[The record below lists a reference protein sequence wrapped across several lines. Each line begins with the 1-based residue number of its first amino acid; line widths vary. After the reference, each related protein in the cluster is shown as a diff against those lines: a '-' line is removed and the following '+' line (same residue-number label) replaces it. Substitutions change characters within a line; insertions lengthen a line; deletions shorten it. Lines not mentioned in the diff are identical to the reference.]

1 MKKRLLALL
10 LVLAMV
16 LSMMPMGVLAD
27 DWDGSGEDSGEDDGY
42 EESYVGGSACR
53 TDGGYDGIEVEV
65 HGYVAK
71 EDRRGI
77 EEAIVVAAAFEYGQM
92 IDSAYTTAYVEENA
106 GGFQTAVHLDH
117 TPVDTEIRLFL
128 LRPDLQPI
136 VNSREEV
143 HWVHRDSGSEGDIEW
158 NFYDG
163 RLTLNG
169 TFFDPLSG
177 GEHGWDEYK
186 RETDVLSTSFIGS
199 IDDGFFQDYTALQ
212 RAELG
217 SGLMEIGANAFRG
230 LPNLSYIELPSTLW
244 TIGENAFADIN
255 PEAQVVVPEDFPWD
269 TIDIGAGNEIIEKL
283 RPAEDTAA
291 ADAAEA
297 VPETTEETVPETT
310 EETVPETTEETIPE
324 TTEETQP
331 ETEETELTA
340 EEAADEGYY
349 IAPKGVVLQETGALE
364 EMAAYTG
371 TDKAGKGYRTASFT
385 GLLSQQFYT
394 FIVSREPGSLKSA
407 DLQYIDFVL
416 SGAEGKVSQ
425 SYEPRTSDKSIVQL
439 YGPEEPTLEADRD
452 YLVLSPGESIDLHFH
467 SNDSRIVVEYSS
479 PSWVLNRLYTDELGE
494 NHWRVTAEPSSDKPT
509 EVCTYYVDF
518 YAYGA
523 GQEVSTRVR
532 VDVVPSATTAVGATL
547 AETKLTRNIYDSEPT
562 KIPIFLD
569 LHVPGE
575 NIDETAM
582 LNAGEDTDEGEED
595 VELSEARMIQSAAF
609 TDETLNQFFSV
620 SVQDDHTL
628 LLNTA
633 EGLDLTDAAV
643 VKAIKSSYK
652 TGFRLTIA
660 DEYTWD
666 TDTVLTTDNELTLT
680 VQKKLP
686 TVKAATVT
694 LNPYTKSLAQVQF
707 TGGTVL
713 GIAGEPDEEGNVKV
727 TSGILDVRTME
738 EGIGVQLNAAPKKNT
753 SANVTVQA
761 LVDGCNIPV
770 KVTIPVKVDA
780 KAPAL
785 KLEQTSWEI
794 EATGE
799 QTVEIPILCTTKGV
813 SLDSLTINCEGIYA
827 ADGKTSLDDY
837 YWAWVKTR
845 TGILE
850 LTADGGSEEAP
861 ITRPLGKQTLILRC
875 AIEPDRDDCTDADI
889 QATVDLKL
897 TVTNGEPVVK
907 LGKSQITFNAEDY
920 QNRYAHIPLSVSL
933 LGEDLPLT
941 DDDLW
946 YYIIESKKFGYVDS
960 FFAVDFYSY
969 GEYGEMT
976 LQLDLEAFANYVTE
990 NGLDYDTAYHDL
1002 VSDTFT
1008 MYVDAVGDESRLDQ
1022 WAKLTIRMTADAPQ
1036 ITSLKASGAIDR
1048 NNDDSYVTLTS
1059 VFKNAWGT
1067 TGPDWYNSDG
1077 AAQIRITNSKK
1088 ADCTALFDWDYDN
1101 STGTIRLYADRNDV
1115 RPDAGKYTLTLS
1127 IPSWKMVKDSQTGE
1141 WNKDLT
1147 VRSEKSVTFN
1157 VTATKPAAKVSGKVD
1172 SLLGN
1177 DVIVTSNYYRLAYGL
1192 PAIPN
1197 VTLSTTG
1204 KNPVPVSEDLYSVS
1218 FDSDDLREVTIRA
1231 SIDGED
1237 LLPAGKYT
1245 LTLDYGDGTVIS
1257 APITVT
1263 QTALTL
1269 KVGKSSFSV
1278 HPYMG
1283 TAFTYADTNLNTLG
1297 DAKVEYFQAN
1307 GKTSWDNQDLI
1318 DVQLDLSRM
1327 QLLVSATGKAPAKD
1341 TTVKVKLTP
1350 DSRVPS
1356 RFTWLT
1362 VKVLGGKNLTR
1373 KFTMKAKNA
1382 LDPSYSNP
1390 STWFSYSLSGIDNMY
1405 DVRENGFYFLMGEA
1419 VLMVS
1424 TDKGKTYQEVDERV
1438 VDQRFAYLDEAF
1450 VSVHDAWDED
1460 GSVHISALDPSLKY
1474 RLEVTYGDDEH
1485 VAAIGT
1491 GDIKV
1496 AYGSNK
1502 FTVEKAP
1509 TLYKKDPNA
1518 SMDIHLNAKNIA
1530 QEIENVTIKGNTDFD
1545 IHRMNGYGSDR
1556 DWTLE
1561 YWGGEEDFAK
1571 LKTTTLTLQ
1580 IFLKGNTTNK
1590 PNATTT
1596 VKVTVK

>member
-42 EESYVGGSACR
+42 EESSVGGSACR

-65 HGYVAK
+65 HGRVAK

-92 IDSAYTTAYVEENA
+92 IDSAYTTAHVEENA

-136 VNSREEV
+136 VNNWDGV
-143 HWVHRDSGSEGDIEW
+143 HWVHRDSGQEGDIEW
-158 NFYDG
+158 DFYNG

-169 TFFDPLSG
+169 TFPLSG

-186 RETDVLSTSFIGS
+186 GETDVLSTSFIGS

-230 LPNLSYIELPSTLW
+230 LPNLSYIELPSTLR
-244 TIGENAFADIN
+244 TIGENAFADID

-283 RPAEDTAA
+283 RPTEDTAA
-291 ADAAEA
+291 ADAAEV
-297 VPETTEETVPETT
+297 VPETTEETVLETT

-349 IAPKGVVLQETGALE
+349 IAPKGAVLQETGALE
-364 EMAAYTG
+364 EMAAYSG

-385 GLLSQQFYT
+385 GLLSQQVYT

-407 DLQYIDFVL
+407 DLQYIDFVV
-416 SGAEGKVSQ
+416 SDAEGKVSL

-439 YGPEEPTLEADRD
+439 YGPEKLTLEVDRD
-452 YLVLSPGESIDLHFH
+452 YLVLSPGESIDLYFH
-467 SNDSRIVVEYSS
+467 SNDSRVVVKSATLAWSDEYF
-479 PSWVLNRLYTDELGE
+479 VYAEELEE
-494 NHWRVTAEPSSDKPT
+494 NHWRLKSEPTPDKLRRVET
-509 EVCTYYVDF
+509 QFIDF
-518 YAYGA
+518 YARGA
-523 GQEVSTRVR
+523 GQEVSTRIR
-532 VDVVPSATTAVGATL
+532 VDLLPNSTWAVKATL
-547 AETKLTRNIYDSEPT
+547 GETKLTRNIYDSEPT
-562 KIPIFLD
+562 QIPIFLD
-569 LHVPGE
+569 LKGP
-575 NIDETAM
+575 DDLTETAM

-652 TGFRLTIA
+652 MSFRLTLA
-660 DEYTWD
+660 DGYTTMD
-666 TDTVLTTDNELTLT
+666 DDTVLTTDNELTLT

-686 TVKAATVT
+686 TVKAAKVT
-694 LNPYTKSLAQVQF
+694 LNPYTKSFAQVQF

-713 GIAGEPDEEGNVKV
+713 GIVGEPDEEGNVKV
-727 TSGILDVRTME
+727 TSGILDVRTTE

-780 KAPAL
+780 KAPTL
-785 KLEQTSWEI
+785 KLGQTSWEI
-794 EATGE
+794 RATGE

-850 LTADGGSEEAP
+850 LTANGGSEEEP

-920 QNRYAHIPLSVSL
+920 RNLYAHIPLSVSL

-960 FFAVDFYSY
+960 FFAVQFYS
-969 GEYGEMT
+969 YGEMT
-976 LQLDLEAFANYVTE
+976 LQLNLEAFANYVDE

-1008 MYVDAVGDESRLDQ
+1008 MYVDVVGDESRLDQ
-1022 WAKLTIRMTADAPQ
+1022 WAKLTIRMTVDAPQ
-1036 ITSLKASGAIDR
+1036 LTSLKASGSIDR

-1059 VFKNAWGT
+1059 AFKNAWGT
-1067 TGPDWYNSDG
+1067 NGPDWNNSG
-1077 AAQIRITNSKK
+1077 YAAQIRITNSKK
-1088 ADCTALFDWDYDN
+1088 VDCTDSFDWSYDY
-1101 STGTIRLYADRNDV
+1101 STGTIRLYADWNDV

-1141 WNKDLT
+1141 WNKED

-1177 DVIVTSNYYRLAYGL
+1177 GVCVISNYYRLDAYGF
-1192 PAIPN
+1192 PAMPTA
-1197 VTLSTTG
+1197 TLSTTG
-1204 KNPVPVSEDLYSVS
+1204 KQSVPVPTDLYTV
-1218 FDSDDLREVTIRA
+1218 EVGADNVTLWPRT
-1231 SIDGED
+1231 DGEN

-1245 LTLDYGDGTVIS
+1245 LTMDYGDGTVIS
-1257 APITVT
+1257 APITVI
-1263 QTALTL
+1263 QSVITL
-1269 KVGKSSFSV
+1269 KVGKSSFSI

-1283 TAFTYADTNLNTLG
+1283 TAWTYAYPNLYTTG
-1297 DAKVEYFQAN
+1297 EAKVEYFQAN
-1307 GKTSWDNQDLI
+1307 GKTPWDDQDLI
-1318 DVQLDLSRM
+1318 NVQLDM
-1327 QLLVSATGKAPAKD
+1327 DNTQLLVSANPENAPDKD

-1362 VKVLGGKNLTR
+1362 VKVLGGKNLTK
-1373 KFTMKAKNA
+1373 KFTMKAENA

-1390 STWFSYSLSGIDNMY
+1390 STWLNYSLSGIDNVY
-1405 DVRENGFYFLMGEA
+1405 DVREDGIYSFMGDA

-1424 TDKGKTYQEVDERV
+1424 TDKGKTYQEVDQRV
-1438 VDQRFAYLDEAF
+1438 VDQHFAYPGKAFISVRDFWDVDETG
-1450 VSVHDAWDED
+1450 D
-1460 GSVHISALDPSLKY
+1460 SVHIPAALDPSLKY

-1509 TLYKKDPNA
+1509 TFYKKDPNA

-1545 IHRMNGYGSDR
+1545 IHRMNDYGSDR
-1556 DWTLE
+1556 DWVLE
-1561 YWGGEEDFAK
+1561 YWGGEEDLAK
-1571 LKTTTLTLQ
+1571 LKTTSLTLQ
-1580 IFLKGNTTNK
+1580 IFLKGNTTAK
-1590 PNATTT
+1590 PNATAT